1 MIFFSSANSLSG
13 QFIVVSVII
22 CKPSCCKDVS
32 KEVVSWFCTY
42 WFIVLW
48 FIVCVTLY
56 YFFLQPTISTDTAD
70 NQQRSVALGDL
81 NYNRQQTTPER
92 LPPPPGFIFGNENR
106 IPGIPPAQTD
116 ERINSFNQL
125 GYASPYPRVP
135 LAQYAH
141 GNIDNPTWVVF
152 YS

>member
-1 MIFFSSANSLSG
+1 MQTKLLQRRVQRSSQLVLYLL
-13 QFIVVSVII
+13 IYCLCYVV
-22 CKPSCCKDVS
+22 
-32 KEVVSWFCTY
+32 
-42 WFIVLW
+42 L
-48 FIVCVTLY
+48 
-56 YFFLQPTISTDTAD
+56 FFLQPTISTDTAD

-141 GNIDNPTWVVF
+141 GNIDNPT
-152 YS
+152 